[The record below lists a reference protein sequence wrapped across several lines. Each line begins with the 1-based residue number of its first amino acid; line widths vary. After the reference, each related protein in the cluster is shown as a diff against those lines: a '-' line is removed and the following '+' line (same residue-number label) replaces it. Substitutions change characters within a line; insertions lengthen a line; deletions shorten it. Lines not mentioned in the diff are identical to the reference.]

1 MLLPLDV
8 ALVALFIA
16 AVGLIIIILG
26 ARSLHPNLSVVTLIV
41 VESLLYWQLLS
52 CTTTVSSHIDALL
65 LSGLQVFLGRILPR
79 VAVHLL

>member
-1 MLLPLDV
+1 MLLPLDA

-16 AVGLIIIILG
+16 AFGLIIILG

-52 CTTTVSSHIDALL
+52 CATTVSGHIDALL
-65 LSGLQVFLGRILPR
+65 LSGLQVLFGRILPR
-79 VAVHLL
+79 VSVHLL